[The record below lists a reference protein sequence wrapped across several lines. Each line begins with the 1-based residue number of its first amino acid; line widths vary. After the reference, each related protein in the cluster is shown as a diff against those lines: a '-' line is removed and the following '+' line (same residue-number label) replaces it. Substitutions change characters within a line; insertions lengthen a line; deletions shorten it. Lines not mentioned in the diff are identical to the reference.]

1 MVAPQ
6 CPEVIPLRDFF
17 AILAEQLRLQAL
29 AGRGLEDRVGDVIL
43 DGAGGAERLRVSL
56 QGLDHLVQVLSEL
69 AHFLDD
75 LALETDGHQR
85 LAVVGPARR
94 LRLRKLA
101 EALGARL
108 SDPTQPV
115 QRQEAGDVDFF

>member
-1 MVAPQ
+1 MPQ
-6 CPEVIPLRDFF
+6 SPETIPLRALF
-17 AILAEQLRLQAL
+17 AVLAEQLRQQAL
-29 AGRGLEDRVGDVIL
+29 TGRGLEDRVGDVIL

-94 LRLRKLA
+94 LRLRTLA

-108 SDPTQPV
+108 ADPL
-115 QRQEAGDVDFF
+115 RSAERNEAGEVDLF